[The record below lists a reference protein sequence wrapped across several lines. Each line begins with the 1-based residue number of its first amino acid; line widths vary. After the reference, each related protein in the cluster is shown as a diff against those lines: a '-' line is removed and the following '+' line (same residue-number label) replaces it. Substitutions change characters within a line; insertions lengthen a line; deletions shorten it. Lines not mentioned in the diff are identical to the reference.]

1 MLLATAMATKL
12 TQNCRKLPNFV
23 KTCPKTIR
31 LRNFEVA
38 VKIEIFRLL
47 QKEDFSYVKDIAKNV
62 LIVWIF
68 NTTIFSM
75 SFYSQETA
83 VVSEFQHFSLSK
95 IIFSECYTSLV
106 GRSFYRHMP
115 NVLRNKNM
123 EKHIPNRLKE
133 MVFLTFKTLVSP
145 LDTRT
150 FLSTVNVMILQRVR
164 KKCVRFGGHVDI
176 EVSYKI
182 L

>member
-12 TQNCRKLPNFV
+12 TQNYRKLPNFV
-23 KTCPKTIR
+23 KTRPKTIR

-47 QKEDFSYVKDIAKNV
+47 QKEDFSYVKDIAKHV

-83 VVSEFQHFSLSK
+83 IVSEFQHFSS
-95 IIFSECYTSLV
+95 
-106 GRSFYRHMP
+106 
-115 NVLRNKNM
+115 
-123 EKHIPNRLKE
+123 
-133 MVFLTFKTLVSP
+133 
-145 LDTRT
+145 
-150 FLSTVNVMILQRVR
+150 
-164 KKCVRFGGHVDI
+164 
-176 EVSYKI
+176 
-182 L
+182 